1 MCTSEGRALARGK
14 SEKANNEDQE
24 GPERTASVVV
34 FWKINTQASLTA
46 GGGGA
51 QEKTDEC
58 ELGAPGSRINTFLI
72 KRHCP
77 IK

>member
-1 MCTSEGRALARGK
+1 M
-14 SEKANNEDQE
+14 
-24 GPERTASVVV
+24 
-34 FWKINTQASLTA
+34 A

-58 ELGAPGSRINTFLI
+58 ELGALGSRINTFLI
-72 KRHCP
+72 KRYCP